1 MLSYLCIMIK
11 YLREPMNGFTHFIPA
26 VFSVVG
32 LVLLL
37 DKALAYMDPYRIVSY
52 TVFGVGL
59 FLLYLMS
66 TLYHW
71 LPLNEKKVRLLR
83 RLDHMMIFVLIAAT
97 YTPLCLISLRGG
109 WGWSLLGV
117 VWTFAFVG
125 IFIKIFW
132 MNASRWVSTSIYL
145 IMGWIAVFAIWPM
158 LNVLNTSELLL
169 LLAGGMFYSVG
180 AVIYALKKPVIVSG
194 FLGFHEIFHVFVAL
208 GSFAH
213 FLVIYSI

>member
-1 MLSYLCIMIK
+1 
-11 YLREPMNGFTHFIPA
+11 MNGFTHFIPA

>member
-1 MLSYLCIMIK
+1 MSR

-26 VFSVVG
+26 VFSIVG

-37 DKALAYMDPYRIVSY
+37 DKALYHMDPYRIVSY

-71 LPLNEKKVRLLR
+71 LPVNDKKVKLLR
-83 RLDHMMIFVLIAAT
+83 RLDHIMIFVLIAAT
-97 YTPLCLISLRGG
+97 YTPLCLISLRGA
-109 WGWSLLGV
+109 WGWSLFGV
-117 VWTFAFVG
+117 VWTFAIGG

-132 MNASRWVSTSIYL
+132 MNVSRWISTSLYL
-145 IMGWIAVFAIWPM
+145 IMGWIAVVAIWP
-158 LNVLNTSELLL
+158 LVNVLQGSELMLL
-169 LLAGGMFYSVG
+169 VAGGMFYTVG
-180 AVIYALKKPVIVSG
+180 AVIYALKKPVIISG
-194 FLGFHEIFHVFVAL
+194 FLGFHEIFHIFVAM

-213 FLVIYSI
+213 FLLIYNI

>member
-1 MLSYLCIMIK
+1 MIK